1 MSLCSLHLSSNLR
14 VYLAGYG
21 TFMEKEI
28 FEQPESVINTMR
40 GRVDFDNYKGNNL
53 VVWTQSQ

>member
-1 MSLCSLHLSSNLR
+1 

-40 GRVDFDNYKGNNL
+40 GRVDFDNYKGNHF
-53 VVWTQSQ
+53 VV